1 MKNLKN
7 WDKKTWLSSP
17 KYTSSIINFLENRIK
32 FNKEIKILDIGCGR
46 GKIISTFSKKYQMT
60 NLPLGIDIVDHKNA
74 AKKIKFNK
82 INAVKYLGK
91 TKEKFDLILF
101 KQSIHFF
108 NLIKIEKI
116 LRLTKKN
123 LNLKGKIIIL
133 ALHPT
138 QNHWPVFKVFKM
150 KLIQSLKKDEKI
162 FNLIKSNFIKY
173 KINYFK
179 FKVEISNAREELL
192 DFAESVLFKKV
203 REGHTAELIFFLKTK
218 GKSRGYIERQEITG
232 DQITPL
238 FEVKIIDNVLD
249 VTPIESETDT
259 HQ

>member
-1 MKNLKN
+1 MKDLKN
-7 WDKKTWLSSP
+7 WDKKTWLSSS
-17 KYTSSIINFLENRIK
+17 KYTLSIINFLEKRIK

-46 GKIISTFSKKYQMT
+46 GKIISAFSKKYQMT

-116 LRLTKKN
+116 LRLAKKN
-123 LNLKGKIIIL
+123 LNPKGKIIIL
-133 ALHPT
+133 ALHPK

-150 KLIQSLKKDEKI
+150 KLIQSLKKDKKI
-162 FNLIKSNFIKY
+162 FNFIKSSFIKY

-179 FKVEISNAREELL
+179 FKVEITKDSYIQMIKNRYTSCLL
-192 DFAESVLFKKV
+192 NLSS
-203 REGHTAELIFFLKTK
+203 RELISGAEEIKKKYKKKLVFYDKLICISYTK
-218 GKSRGYIERQEITG
+218 K
-232 DQITPL
+232 
-238 FEVKIIDNVLD
+238 
-249 VTPIESETDT
+249 
-259 HQ
+259 